1 MIDLWM
7 LLRFAGALIFVLAL
21 IGGVAWA
28 ARRYLAV
35 AGSPSQAGRRRLAV
49 VESIYVDG
57 KSRLVLVRRDDREHL
72 LMIGP
77 TSTVVVE
84 ADISAKPPG
93 EAPPAALRAIVSGD
107 R

>member
-7 LLRFAGALIFVLAL
+7 VLRFAGALVFVLAL

-28 ARRYLAV
+28 ARRYLAI
-35 AGSPSQAGRRRLAV
+35 AGTTALAGNRRLAV
-49 VESIYVDG
+49 VESVFVDG
-57 KSRLVLVRRDDREHL
+57 KSRLILVRRDDREHL

-77 TSTVVVE
+77 TGTVVVE
-84 ADISAKPPG
+84 TGIPAKPG
-93 EAPPAALRAIVSGD
+93 EAPPASLRAIASGE